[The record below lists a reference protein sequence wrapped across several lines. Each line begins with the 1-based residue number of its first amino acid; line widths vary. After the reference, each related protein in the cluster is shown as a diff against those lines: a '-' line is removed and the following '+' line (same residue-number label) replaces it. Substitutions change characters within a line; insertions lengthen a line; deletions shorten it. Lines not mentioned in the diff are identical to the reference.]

1 MVPKGTRHT
10 SVKSECKAPG
20 AKGWQ
25 PTLKCRLPAG
35 LGAFST
41 FRSKARACAM
51 VITTTIVSLLILC
64 LLPFAVSSS
73 TTWAKRSDP
82 IHVPLTRRSHK
93 SRGLDDLAK
102 AANNL
107 RTKYNFQ
114 TVGSERKRGTTAA
127 EPIINLVGSLKI
139 TLSALNDNVVDQ
151 QGDESYI
158 GAINIG
164 TPYVTNT

>member
-1 MVPKGTRHT
+1 
-10 SVKSECKAPG
+10 
-20 AKGWQ
+20 
-25 PTLKCRLPAG
+25 
-35 LGAFST
+35 
-41 FRSKARACAM
+41 M
-51 VITTTIVSLLILC
+51 VITTTIVSLLILG
-64 LLPFAVSSS
+64 LLPFAVSS

-151 QGDESYI
+151 QGDQGYV

-164 TPYVTNT
+164 TPYVTNTQSFTRYI